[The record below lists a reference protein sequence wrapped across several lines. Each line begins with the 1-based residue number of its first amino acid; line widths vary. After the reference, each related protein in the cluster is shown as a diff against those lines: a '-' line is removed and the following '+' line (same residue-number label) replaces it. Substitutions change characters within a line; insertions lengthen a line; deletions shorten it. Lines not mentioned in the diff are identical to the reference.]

1 METYALAPLFIE
13 SVRKNLPSVMVEFD
27 DILSKCIPSESL
39 AKLLGNDADLLKS
52 IGCSSKTDSKI
63 WRSLILPKYLT
74 KQARGIFYDI
84 VGDSSHRPTLFGQRC
99 SWLDTSIKS
108 KATDE
113 LEAYREVREKVQN
126 VAKSTDTGGED
137 MWEHIA
143 NAHLDTLDSEYSS

>member
-1 METYALAPLFIE
+1 
-13 SVRKNLPSVMVEFD
+13 
-27 DILSKCIPSESL
+27 
-39 AKLLGNDADLLKS
+39 
-52 IGCSSKTDSKI
+52 
-63 WRSLILPKYLT
+63 
-74 KQARGIFYDI
+74 
-84 VGDSSHRPTLFGQRC
+84 LFGQRC